1 MRILI
6 IEDDEEKI
14 GDLIDWVK
22 LAYDSPTVLQARS
35 LHTGK
40 SAALDKSIDLIL
52 LDMTMRNYERSVEE
66 EGGRPHFFAGREI
79 LRRMSRERVAT
90 PVIVVTQFD
99 RFGDEDDYRTLA
111 ELKNELLSRFSNY
124 VGTIHYR
131 ANVDD
136 WRSMLN
142 DMVGGVLSK
151 KEELK

>member
-6 IEDDEEKI
+6 IEDHEEKLA
-14 GDLIDWVK
+14 DLIDW
-22 LAYDSPTVLQARS
+22 ANSTYNHPTILQAKS

-40 SAALDKSIDLIL
+40 SAALDDSVDLIL
-52 LDMTMRNYERSVEE
+52 LDMTMRNYERSLEE

-79 LRRMSRERVAT
+79 LRRMTRERVDT

-99 RFGDEDDYRTLA
+99 RFGDEDDFRTLA
-111 ELKNELLSRFSNY
+111 ELKNELVNRFPNY

-136 WRSMLN
+136 WRSSLN
-142 DMVGGVLSK
+142 DVVSK
-151 KEELK
+151 ISGRELK